1 MCVIIDNSI
10 GLLEFVFDLNWKPS
24 SSVMSYKKKKV
35 SVYCLKKK
43 KTKPISLIHA
53 RKRSSI

>member
-24 SSVMSYKKKKV
+24 SSVMSYKKKKSF
-35 SVYCLKKK
+35 SVLPKKK
-43 KTKPISLIHA
+43 KKPNLLV
-53 RKRSSI
+53 